1 MTITVNNNL
10 IKSKKTFDTQKVK
23 KSEIPANQKKVVIIT
38 KKFCR

>member
-10 IKSKKTFDTQKVK
+10 IKSKKTFDTQK
-23 KSEIPANQKKVVIIT
+23 SEIPANQKKVVIIT